1 MRKAHDAQP
10 SRFGT
15 VPLTPELQEWTLGKG
30 VLITSCRGQ
39 LVSCVRST
47 SLCTR
52 THMARAS
59 LEQPTSL
66 TCVQYSYGPALIARD
81 RIAAPA
87 SCPVG
92 FRRRRHGP
100 LGPPR
105 SYPSGA
111 ELLAQRAR
119 YQAEVMKEYKAQL
132 KTTPVAAKTY
142 SSAPGITNAQRKVRA
157 EELARRR
164 EKVEE
169 RIRERTAVLPAPPSV
184 SALSPT

>member
-1 MRKAHDAQP
+1 MRKAHDAPP

-15 VPLTPELQEWTLGKG
+15 VPLTPELQVWTLGKG

-66 TCVQYSYGPALIARD
+66 TCVHYSYGPALLARD

-87 SCPVG
+87 SCPVNL
-92 FRRRRHGP
+92 RRRRHGP
-100 LGPPR
+100 PR
-105 SYPSGA
+105 TTTELPVRSRIAGTTGSLSSRSDEGVRSAAQDDSSCRQDLLFRPGNHQRGA
-111 ELLAQRAR
+111 EEGTGRRACP
-119 YQAEVMKEYKAQL
+119 
-132 KTTPVAAKTY
+132 TT
-142 SSAPGITNAQRKVRA
+142 RK
-157 EELARRR
+157 
-164 EKVEE
+164 
-169 RIRERTAVLPAPPSV
+169 S
-184 SALSPT
+184 